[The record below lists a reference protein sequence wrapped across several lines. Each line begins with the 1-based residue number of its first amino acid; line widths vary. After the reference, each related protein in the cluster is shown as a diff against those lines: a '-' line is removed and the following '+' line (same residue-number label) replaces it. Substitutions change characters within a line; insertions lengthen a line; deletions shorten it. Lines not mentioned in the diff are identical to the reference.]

1 MAERTVRAKFL
12 IDVSGAV
19 ANVNKLASSVKK
31 AASDAGKDFD
41 THKQGIDNFST
52 SLATIGAT
60 AAVGVCL
67 AVKKFAD
74 FDKQMSSVQAATHE
88 TAGNM
93 NLLREAAIQAG
104 AETAFSATEAAQG
117 IEALAKAG
125 VSTQEILGGG
135 LKGALDLAA
144 AGNLGVG
151 DSAEVAATAMTQF
164 NLTGKEVPHIA
175 DLLAAGAGK
184 AQGEVSDMAAAL
196 KQSGLVASQ
205 FGISI
210 EETTGT
216 LAAFASAGLIGSDA
230 GTSFKTMLIALANPS
245 KESADLMK
253 QLGIN
258 AYDAQG
264 AFIGIAPLA
273 AQLQERLKGLTQE
286 QRNAALAQIFGTDAV
301 RAANVLYSQGAQGI
315 TDWTTKVN
323 DTGFAA
329 ETARIKMDNLSG
341 DIETL
346 GGSFETALIKSG
358 SGANDALRLLVQT
371 ATSAVNLFAQLPGP
385 VQATVTALGG
395 VVAIGGL
402 AGAALLKGVGAARE
416 LQQQWVALGRTG
428 KTLTLSMGGV
438 GLALTAAAVVYGI
451 FAKRNEEAKQKAEDL
466 RSTLDEQTG
475 AITGNTRAYVA
486 NKLATT
492 GLAESAKEF
501 GLNLAE
507 VTDAALG
514 NQSAM
519 DSVVASLDAIIQRN
533 EALATGLPNGQ
544 GQGFLDQAN
553 AARSLKEELTGM
565 NSGLTE
571 AQKQQKLAAEGAK
584 ENTGATAEQATAAGR
599 AATANQQQAEAS
611 KAAAEAAAAQEQAL
625 NDLINTMNRMPG
637 LVLSLRDAQRG
648 WFESVA
654 AASAALKENG
664 KTLDITTPKGRAN
677 QEALDGMAKSANDVT
692 EAMIRNGQS
701 NRAVVAT
708 YEANR
713 AGLIKTAQQFG
724 LNRAQAIAYADKV
737 LAIPKRTNTDIKAN
751 ITDLETKLRQ
761 AKASLNDKNLTKER
775 RAEIKANIADL
786 EAKLRAAKGQL
797 AALPASKTVTITTRS
812 IQERIIRTQTQ
823 TVTGGHAP
831 TNAEGGPIGGWSPH
845 PKADNLLSWV
855 TAGEWVQPV
864 AAVDYYGPRFMEA
877 VRTRTLPKPAG
888 YADGGEV
895 GGVGPGWSGVNAPV
909 FMPAPVT
916 TVTNISVPIEVGGEV
931 TRVVTQQ
938 IRSSNAAL
946 KRNVYH
952 NRGR

>member
-1 MAERTVRAKFL
+1 MSERTVRAKL
-12 IDVSGAV
+12 LVDTKDAV
-19 ANVNKLASSVKK
+19 ANVDKLGSKIKETADQSQKSSK
-31 AASDAGKDFD
+31 STQQGFDDFAGTLTKV
-41 THKQGIDNFST
+41 
-52 SLATIGAT
+52 GAT
-60 AAVGVCL
+60 AAVGVGL

-93 NLLREAAIQAG
+93 DLLREAAIQAG
-104 AETAFSATEAAQG
+104 ADTAFSATEAAEG

-125 VSTQEILGGG
+125 VNTQEILGGG

-205 FGISI
+205 FGLSI
-210 EETTGT
+210 EDTTGT

-273 AQLQERLKGLTQE
+273 SQLQDRLKGLTQE

-301 RAANVLYSQGAQGI
+301 RAANVLYEQGAQGI

-329 ETARIKMDNLSG
+329 ETARTKLDNLSG
-341 DIETL
+341 DVETL

-358 SGANDALRLLVQT
+358 SGANDVLRLLVQT
-371 ATSAVNLFAQLPGP
+371 ATGAVNLFGDLPGP
-385 VQATVTALGG
+385 IQGTVTALGG

-402 AGAALLKGVGAARE
+402 AAAALLKGVEGAKG
-416 LQQQWVALGRTG
+416 LQAQWTGLSRTG

-438 GLALTAAAVVYGI
+438 GLALTAAAAVYGV
-451 FAKRNEEAKQKAEDL
+451 FAKRNEEAKQRAEDL

-475 AITGNTRAYVA
+475 AITKNTQAYVA
-486 NKLATT
+486 NKLASDGT
-492 GLAESAKEF
+492 LEKAKEF
-501 GLNLAE
+501 GLSLTD
-507 VTDAALG
+507 VTAAALG
-514 NQSAM
+514 NTAAM
-519 DSVVASLDAIIQRN
+519 DAVTTSLDRVINQNAQLSNGEVSGELIVQSKSAEDLKNKIVGMSD
-533 EALATGLPNGQ
+533 GL
-544 GQGFLDQAN
+544 
-553 AARSLKEELTGM
+553 S
-565 NSGLTE
+565 E
-571 AQKQQKLAAEGAK
+571 AQKQQKLMGEATQGA
-584 ENTGATAEQATAAGR
+584 TGATAEQATAAGR
-599 AATANQQQAEAS
+599 AATANQQQAQAS
-611 KAAAEAAAAQEQAL
+611 ETAAAAAAKQEQAL

-648 WFESVA
+648 WFESVE

-677 QEALDGMAKSANDVT
+677 QEALDAMAKSANDVT
-692 EAMIRNGQS
+692 ESMIRNGQS
-701 NRAVVAT
+701 NRNVVAT
-708 YEANR
+708 YEQNR
-713 AGLIKTAQQFG
+713 AGLVKVAQQFG
-724 LNRAQAIAYADKV
+724 LNRQQAIAYADKV

-751 ITDLETKLRQ
+751 ISDLEAKLKT
-761 AKASLNDKNLTKER
+761 AKGQLADKNLTKAR
-775 RAEIKANIADL
+775 RAEIQANIADL
-786 EAKLRAAKGQL
+786 TSKLATARGQL
-797 AALPASKTVTITTRS
+797 ANLPSSKTVTITTRM
-812 IQERIIRTQTQ
+812 IQERIVRTQT
-823 TVTGGHAP
+823 TSGGGHAP
-831 TNAEGGPIGGWSPH
+831 TNAEGGQIGGWSPH

-855 TAGEWVQPV
+855 TAGEWVHSN
-864 AAVDYYGPRFMEA
+864 AAVDYYGPTFMRD
-877 VRTRTLPKPAG
+877 VNNRTFPKPRG

-895 GGVGPGWSGVNAPV
+895 GGLAAGWSGINAPI

-938 IRSSNAAL
+938 IRSSNATL

-952 NRGR
+952 QRGR